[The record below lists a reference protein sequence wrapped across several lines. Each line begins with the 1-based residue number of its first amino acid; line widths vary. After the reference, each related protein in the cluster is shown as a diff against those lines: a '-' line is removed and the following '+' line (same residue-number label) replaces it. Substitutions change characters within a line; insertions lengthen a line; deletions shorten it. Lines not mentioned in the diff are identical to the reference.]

1 MPINEACLDL
11 KKKGPCKKGFVVF
24 PSQFGVKSELKRN
37 SDTNPRRQNLGL
49 IKNLKYEKALKQK
62 EVENM
67 ARTIKLE
74 GLSEEQVK
82 LVEEFVEFLKSRRKV
97 HPVKER
103 QEDVTF
109 RSWPLGVKGKITR
122 EEIYDYL

>member
-1 MPINEACLDL
+1 M
-11 KKKGPCKKGFVVF
+11 
-24 PSQFGVKSELKRN
+24 
-37 SDTNPRRQNLGL
+37 GL

-103 QEDVTF
+103 QEDITF

>member
-1 MPINEACLDL
+1 M
-11 KKKGPCKKGFVVF
+11 
-24 PSQFGVKSELKRN
+24 
-37 SDTNPRRQNLGL
+37 GL

-82 LVEEFVEFLKSRRKV
+82 LVKEFVEFLKSRRKKV
-97 HPVKER
+97 FVKKGE
-103 QEDVTF
+103 EEIAFTTH
-109 RSWPLGVKGKITR
+109 RSGVKGRLTR
-122 EEIYDYL
+122 DEIYDNL